1 MRRQNGAPRVQDI
14 ADKLNLWIAAI
25 ERFIIV
31 MKARLPDQ
39 GP

>member
-1 MRRQNGAPRVQDI
+1 MCHQNGAPRIQDI

-25 ERFIIV
+25 ERFVVV
-31 MKARLPDQ
+31 MKARLPDR